1 MKMEEIK
8 NEEVVKT
15 GKAAAPALSAR
26 EKNRNYISTITGLG
40 ILTAMVVVLQLL
52 SSVIKFGPFS
62 ITLALT
68 PIIVGGALYGVFGG
82 AWLGFVMGA
91 TVLLS
96 GDATAFLTVNAAGT
110 ILTVLLK
117 STSAGLNAALRYRA
131 LEKKN
136 KYVASVV
143 AGITAPIFNTGIFLI
158 GTALFFLDTI
168 NSWAG
173 QTPIGEYIVF
183 GMIGA
188 NFIVELLVNL
198 ALSIVTVTIIDHAK
212 KIMKNR

>member
-15 GKAAAPALSAR
+15 EKAAAPALSAR
-26 EKNRNYISTITGLG
+26 EKNRNYVSTITGLG

-198 ALSIVTVTIIDHAK
+198 SLSIVTVTIIDHAK